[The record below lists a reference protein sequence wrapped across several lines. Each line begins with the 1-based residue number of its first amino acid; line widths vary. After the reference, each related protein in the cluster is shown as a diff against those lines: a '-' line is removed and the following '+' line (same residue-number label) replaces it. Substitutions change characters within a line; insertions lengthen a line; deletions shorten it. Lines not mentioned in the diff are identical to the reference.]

1 MYVLNTLDPYLA
13 RQSVDAKSL
22 LRWVLPRNLQ
32 DSNGSEAQTRVFPRS
47 KGTPTLKSVVLGEVW
62 DNR

>member
-1 MYVLNTLDPYLA
+1 MYVLNTLDPFLA

-22 LRWVLPRNLQ
+22 FRRILSRNLQ
-32 DSNGSEAQTRVFPRS
+32 DRNGSEARTRVFPRS
-47 KGTPTLKSVVLGEVW
+47 KGTPTLKSVVLEEVW